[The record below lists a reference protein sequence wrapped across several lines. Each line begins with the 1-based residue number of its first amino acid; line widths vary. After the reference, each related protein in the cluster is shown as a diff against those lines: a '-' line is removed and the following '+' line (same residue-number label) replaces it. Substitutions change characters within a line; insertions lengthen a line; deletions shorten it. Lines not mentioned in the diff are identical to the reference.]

1 MMTRLSDLVLGVPAL
16 GFLPVLSTLCF
27 TTLLLY
33 VVYMRFLHRLSK
45 YPGPLFASLSNT
57 YKAYYV
63 YNLTIHEK
71 LLELHMTYG
80 PVVRVGPN
88 HLHTWDA
95 DAIAPIYKGG
105 RSMGK
110 TEFYNA
116 FTAFNPNLFGGRDED
131 IHALRRRQ
139 LSHSFAQVSVQKLEP
154 LIEGQMKIL
163 IDKLRTYAA
172 TGEAIDFK
180 HVLSLYV
187 LDILGEVAFAKPF
200 GVQGKGEAEELHAI
214 NDHLL
219 LAGVIGELPCQDIT
233 KMLSRLS
240 PVPWM
245 RRLMKSRNKL
255 KEICAQCVRFKIENT
270 SDRPDLLKSLVEA
283 SDPETGKRLTEQEIN
298 SEAFAVL
305 VAGSHSTAGTLTLLF
320 WHLIQNPDVLGKVQE
335 EILATL
341 GSLPSNQTSY
351 PISGLE
357 ASLPYTMACIREN
370 FRINPVFTMPLWRK
384 VGYPGGLDIGQHHIP
399 LGTNIC
405 ISNYVLHHNP
415 SVFGSDHEIYDP
427 TRWFDPVYN
436 KEKGR
441 HLIPFSVGHRMCI
454 GRNLAMTNI
463 LKSVTTLLSL
473 FDFKPIKKR
482 KSVAVRS
489 PGIGEMEGEFLVRVR
504 LRG

>member
-1 MMTRLSDLVLGVPAL
+1 MTRLSELTLEVLTPGSS
-16 GFLPVLSTLCF
+16 LPVLSTLCL

-33 VVYMRFLHRLSK
+33 IVYMRFLHPLSK

-71 LLELHMTYG
+71 LLQLHMRYG

-139 LSHSFAQVSVQKLEP
+139 LSHGFAQVSVQKLEP
-154 LIEGQMKIL
+154 LIETQMKIL
-163 IDKLRTYAA
+163 IDKLQTYAE
-172 TGEAIDFK
+172 TREAFDFK
-180 HVLSLYV
+180 HMLSLYV

-200 GVQGKGEAEELHAI
+200 GVQMKGEAEELHAI

-219 LAGVIGELPCQDIT
+219 LAGVIGELPCQGLT

-240 PVPWM
+240 PIPWM

-255 KEICAQCVRFKIENT
+255 KEICAQCVSFKIENT

-283 SDPETGKRLTEQEIN
+283 SDPETGKR
-298 SEAFAVL
+298 

-320 WHLIQNPDVLGKVQE
+320 WHLIQNPDILCKVQD

-341 GSLPSNQTSY
+341 GSLPFDKTSY

-357 ASLPYTMACIREN
+357 SSLPYTMACVREN

-384 VGYPGGLDIGQHHIP
+384 VGYPGGLHIGQHHIP
-399 LGTNIC
+399 QGTNIC

-415 SVFGSDHEIYDP
+415 SIFGSDHEIFDP
-427 TRWFDPVYN
+427 TRWLDTVYN
-436 KEKGR
+436 RENGR
-441 HLIPFSVGHRMCI
+441 YLIPFSVGHRMCI

-473 FDFKPIKKR
+473 FDFKPVERK

-504 LRG
+504 LREPNRKV